1 MVTRFVASTFAILL
15 LLGNSLPAWGTVFT
29 SARMLGTSGGL
40 LADAKDLDAAFI
52 NPANLAF
59 WGDRSLRVRLLS
71 ASAGAS
77 NNSFS
82 VGDYNSYTG
91 SELSEGDKD
100 EIIGKIPSSGL
111 TLDGEVVATALAVAW
126 KDYAIVFSGLGALH
140 GKFSKDYFELL
151 LYGNELDRTYSIE
164 DTEGE
169 GYVASVL
176 SLCGSHIV
184 RKGPADTL
192 SLGLTLKW
200 LRGYLYGGSSQVEG
214 GITFHRYNFE
224 AAGTVAGKKS
234 EGGSGSAFDFGAIY
248 KLREKWTFSASFL
261 DIGAINWTK
270 EVEKKIFTFQADS
283 LMLYDDRDTLDDI
296 GSDTTIY
303 GGSFKSKLPSKMI
316 LASTWK
322 GGERLTLGLS
332 WEQGFRNGPAVS
344 KTPYLALGGEYYPI
358 RWLPLRAGLGLGGY
372 LRFFGSLGF
381 GLNFS
386 GFSLDFA
393 LANRGVFKPKGVAFA
408 LTMDLFM

>member
-1 MVTRFVASTFAILL
+1 MVKRTVTLTFAILL
-15 LLGNSLPAWGTVFT
+15 LLGNYLPARGTVFT

-40 LADAKDLDAAFI
+40 LAEAEDLDAASI

-59 WGDRSLRVRLLS
+59 WGGKPLRVRVLS
-71 ASAGAS
+71 VSAGVS

-82 VGDYNSYTG
+82 LADYNSYTG
-91 SELSEGDKD
+91 SELSEADKTD
-100 EIIGKIPSSGL
+100 IIGKIPASGL
-111 TLDGEVVATALAVAW
+111 TVDGEVAATALAVAW
-126 KDYAIVFSGLGALH
+126 KNYAVVFSGLGALH

-169 GYVASVL
+169 AYLTSAV
-176 SLCGSHIV
+176 SLCGSRIV
-184 RKGPADTL
+184 TTTPSDTL

-200 LRGYLYGGSSQVEG
+200 LRGFLFGGSSQVEG
-214 GITFHRYNFE
+214 GVTFHRYSFE
-224 AAGTVAGKKS
+224 AAGTAAALKS
-234 EGGSGSAFDFGAIY
+234 EGGSGFAFDLGAIY
-248 KLREKWTFSASFL
+248 KLRENWTFSASFL
-261 DIGAINWTK
+261 DIGDIKWTK
-270 EVEKKIFTFQADS
+270 EVEEKIFTFRADS
-283 LMLYDDRDTLDDI
+283 LMLYDDRDTLDDV
-296 GSDTTIY
+296 GTDTTIY

-344 KTPYLALGGEYYPI
+344 KTPYLALGGEYYPT

-372 LRFFGSLGF
+372 LGVFGSLGF